1 MQGKTKIVSEN
12 TTVTKVIQ
20 FKQLSSKIKSSQKFI
35 SIFRYIFLP
44 SRGLKTPENKKK
56 VTMDSFIKLNKKNTM
71 QNNTKT

>member
-1 MQGKTKIVSEN
+1 MQGKIKIVSEN

-56 VTMDSFIKLNKKNTM
+56 
-71 QNNTKT
+71 